1 MKKTYLFLVSLICLV
16 FLFFACQKH
25 PDNLSNPDKSI
36 IEDARAYFE
45 SNYGQKT
52 MQTTAETNSSAN
64 SQSLAKTALWDKA
77 YIVQLSSGPAAVVPL
92 KFDSKAFFNTNL
104 DPSRM
109 YDRDNTSFL
118 VVSRDIKNKYNA
130 EVIRISPDSSSG
142 KQAGFS
148 GIINTEDWE
157 GQKLNEYRFTKH
169 GIQKMQ
175 MDRIRQPASA
185 DSVKANAETVNISQA
200 IETCYSQVT
209 YTYSVD
215 DPDNGIYSYEDLGC
229 TTYFIDLPAGSTEPG
244 GVSGADLS
252 RIGAST
258 GSASTGSLGNNIV
271 TDRGNNII
279 KDINQYIKCFNNTAG
294 SGYSVVLF
302 VDQPLSGSRE
312 TYSSAG
318 DGDPGFTVGHAF
330 LVFQENQGGVVTR
343 RAMGLYPSTNVTPFN
358 PVSKGNM
365 NDDEGHSFDIALSV
379 SLGGQQFMEILNF
392 CANGNNINYDMNSN
406 NCVTWALSSLSAGGI
421 NIATKAGR
429 WPFGSGDD
437 PGDLGEDIRAMQ
449 LAPNMTRTNSGGDAP
464 SNIGTCP

>member
-1 MKKTYLFLVSLICLV
+1 MKKTYLYLISLICLV

-36 IEDARAYFE
+36 IDDARSYFE
-45 SNYGQKT
+45 SNYGPKT
-52 MQTTAETNSSAN
+52 VQPNVETNSSPN
-64 SQSLAKTALWDKA
+64 SRSPAKTALWDKA
-77 YIVQLSSGPAAVVPL
+77 YVIQLSSGPAAVVPL
-92 KFDSKAFFNTNL
+92 KFDSRAFFNTNL
-104 DPSRM
+104 DPGKM

-118 VVSRDIKNKYNA
+118 VVSKDIKNKYNA
-130 EVIRISPDSSSG
+130 EVIRISPDSTSE
-142 KQAGFS
+142 KQAGFY

-157 GQKLNEYRFTKH
+157 AQKLNEYRLTKR

-175 MDRIRQPASA
+175 MNRLRQPGSGDTVKVNAS
-185 DSVKANAETVNISQA
+185 EVNISQA
-200 IETCYSQVT
+200 IQECYSQVT

-229 TTYFIDLPAGSTEPG
+229 DTYFIDLPAGTGESG
-244 GVSGADLS
+244 GVSGADLG
-252 RIGAST
+252 RIGASA
-258 GSASTGSLGNNIV
+258 GSAGTGSLGNNIV

-279 KDINQYIKCFNNTAG
+279 KDTKQYIKCFNNTAG

-312 TYSSAG
+312 TYSSVG
-318 DGDPGFTVGHAF
+318 DGDPEFTVGHAF

-343 RAMGLYPSTNVTPFN
+343 RAMGLYPSANVTPFN

-379 SLGGQQFMEILNF
+379 SVGGQQFMDILNF

-406 NCVTWALSSLSAGGI
+406 NCVTWALASLSAGGI
-421 NIATKAGR
+421 NIATRTGR

-449 LAPNMTRTNSGGDAP
+449 LAPNMTRTTTSGDSPA
-464 SNIGTCP
+464 NIGTCP